1 MAQVHPDQIP
11 CLVYADEQG
20 QISDFPELNMAGRLA
35 DYFEQPQLEDLIPL
49 PEGSE
54 LFVLPERY
62 PVGIDP
68 NDRGPARLAENPENP
83 HEGVQAVA
91 AFIAPAHTA
100 NHITAFEKT
109 GSNPPSLPLFAYTAV
124 GWHDGQFWVSAFRSD
139 TSSRQNFSRFSQEHI
154 RERTSKGLKKHP
166 SNRLVQHLGKCSL
179 TYGCPAAKNLF
190 LGREEAPLPTSP
202 TCNAQCVG
210 CISLQ
215 PSGCCPSTQ
224 DRIQFV
230 PTAEEIA
237 EIAIPHLNL
246 TGKTVVSFG
255 QGCEGEPLLQAKTIA
270 QAIKKIRKQ
279 TSAGTINCNTNAS
292 LPEAVEKLAK
302 AGLDSIR
309 VSLSSAQIE
318 KHALYYRPKGFSLDS
333 VKESI
338 SVMKK
343 MNKFVSLNYFVF
355 PGFTDDKQEYQAFC
369 DLVQNFQPDFI
380 QLRNM
385 NMDPDWYI
393 ETIALEQGE
402 KSMGIQTWLTKI
414 KQTFPNLNFGYF
426 NPALF

>member
-1 MAQVHPDQIP
+1 MALSHPDRIP
-11 CLVYADEQG
+11 CLIYANSQG
-20 QISDFPELNMAGRLA
+20 EISDFPELNMAGRLG
-35 DYFEQPQLEDLIPL
+35 DFFVQPNLDDLVPL

-68 NDRGPARLAENPENP
+68 KDLKPARLTENPVSPAN
-83 HEGVQAVA
+83 GIQSVA
-91 AFIAPAHTA
+91 AFIAPAHTS
-100 NHITAFEKT
+100 NHLTAFEKNDT
-109 GSNPPSLPLFAYTAV
+109 KPQALPLFAYTAV

-139 TSSRQNFSRFSQEHI
+139 KSTRQDFSSFSQEKI
-154 RERTSKGLKKHP
+154 RQSTLRELNKHP
-166 SNRLVQHLGKCSL
+166 GNRLVQHLGKCSL

-230 PTAEEIA
+230 PTPEEIA
-237 EIAIPHLNL
+237 EIAIAHLNL
-246 TGKTVVSFG
+246 AKKPVVSFG
-255 QGCEGEPLLQAKTIA
+255 QGCEGEPLLQAKIIA
-270 QAIKKIRKQ
+270 KAITKIRRK
-279 TSAGTINCNTNAS
+279 TTAGTINCNTNAS
-292 LPEAVEKLAK
+292 LPEAVELLAK

-309 VSLSSAQIE
+309 VSLNSAQ
-318 KHALYYRPKGFSLDS
+318 KNQHSLYYRPKGFSLDS

-338 SVMKK
+338 RIMKNK
-343 MNKFVSLNYFVF
+343 GKFVSLNYFIF
-355 PGFTDDKQEYQAFC
+355 PGFTDSNEECQAFC
-369 DLVQNFQPDFI
+369 ELISDYNPDFI

-385 NMDPDWYI
+385 NMDPDWYL
-393 ETIALEQGE
+393 ETIDIQQEE
-402 KSMGIQTWLTKI
+402 KSMGIQAWLTKI
-414 KQTFPNLNFGYF
+414 KHNFPKLKFGYF